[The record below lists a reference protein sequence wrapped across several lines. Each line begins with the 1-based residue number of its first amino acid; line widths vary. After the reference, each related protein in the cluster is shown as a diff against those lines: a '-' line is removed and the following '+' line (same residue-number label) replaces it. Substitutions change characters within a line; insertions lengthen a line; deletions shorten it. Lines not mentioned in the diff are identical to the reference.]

1 MSNVKTIL
9 VNAPFGATDKQ
20 TVAATSSTQTFTIKD
35 NNTIL
40 ATSTAIGTA
49 TAAIAISASSELVA
63 GATLNFIL
71 GASTNSTITLSGD
84 VYSGTLSVSSG
95 KIGSISYFYDGDKF
109 YPCGTLVNY

>member
-1 MSNVKTIL
+1 MSNVKTIV

-20 TVAATSSTQTFTIKD
+20 TVAATSSTQTFTITD
-35 NNTIL
+35 RDTIL
-40 ATSTAIGTA
+40 STSTAIGTS
-49 TAAIAISASSELVA
+49 TAAIAISAGSQLLA
-63 GATLNFIL
+63 GSRLNLIL

-95 KIGSISYFYDGDKF
+95 KIGSITYFYDGSKF